1 MTCPRSVAFM
11 KALTEKALASQR
23 IVPCNASL
31 PQLETAYYAMRQS
44 AKQGFYSIQYDE
56 APVLKNAEVQEYLKA
71 CGFHVNTNGVSWIS
85 DHLA

>member
-1 MTCPRSVAFM
+1 M

-23 IVPCNASL
+23 MVICKSSL

-56 APVLKNAEVQEYLKA
+56 APVLRNAEVQEYLKA
-71 CGFHVNTNGVSWIS
+71 YGFHVNETGVSWIS
-85 DHLA
+85 DRLA